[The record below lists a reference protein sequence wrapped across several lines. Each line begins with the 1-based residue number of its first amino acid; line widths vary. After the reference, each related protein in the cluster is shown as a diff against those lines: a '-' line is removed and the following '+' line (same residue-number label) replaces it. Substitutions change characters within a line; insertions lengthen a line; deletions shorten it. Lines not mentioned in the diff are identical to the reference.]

1 MPDRSRV
8 EALVAL
14 VKDGAYVE
22 AIEAFYTE
30 GATMQ
35 ENLATPRE
43 GRDYLM
49 QYERG
54 VLASLKA
61 MRTVSAGPVLV
72 DGDHAVIKWVFE
84 MILADGSTRRLEE
97 LALQR
102 WQGDRIAAEQFFFD
116 PAQLAGR
123 TL

>member
-1 MPDRSRV
+1 MPDRNRV
-8 EALVAL
+8 EALVAQ
-14 VKDGAYVE
+14 VRDGAYVE
-22 AIEAFYTE
+22 AIEAFYAE

-35 ENLATPRE
+35 ENLAAPRE
-43 GRDYLM
+43 GRDHLL
-49 QYERG
+49 QHERG
-54 VLASLKA
+54 VLAGLKQ

-84 MILADGSTRRLEE
+84 MTLADGTTRRLEE

-102 WQGDRIAAEQFFFD
+102 WQGDRIVAEQFFYD

-123 TL
+123 NS

>member
-8 EALVAL
+8 EDLVAR
-14 VKDGAYVE
+14 VRDGAYVE
-22 AIEAFYTE
+22 AIEAFYAE

-35 ENLATPRE
+35 ENLAAPRE
-43 GRDYLM
+43 GRDHLM
-49 QYERG
+49 QHERG
-54 VLASLKA
+54 VLASLKQ
-61 MRTVSAGPVLV
+61 MRTVSAGPVLL

-84 MILADGSTRRLEE
+84 MTLPDGSTRRLEE

-102 WQGDRIAAEQFFFD
+102 WQGDRVVAEQFFYD

-123 TL
+123 AS

>member
-1 MPDRSRV
+1 MPDRNRV
-8 EALVAL
+8 EALVAQ
-14 VKDGAYVE
+14 VKDGAYAE
-22 AIEAFYTE
+22 AIEAFYAE

-35 ENLATPRE
+35 ENLAVPRE
-43 GRDYLM
+43 GRDHLV

-54 VLASLKA
+54 MLATLKQ

-84 MILADGSTRRLEE
+84 MTLPDGTTRRLEE

-102 WQGDRIAAEQFFFD
+102 WQGDRIVAEHFFYD

-123 TL
+123 G